1 MSLDL
6 HDETHP
12 SHRPVGTDNNDTV
25 FQFDLSEE
33 PTIEALAG
41 RNIHV
46 LASLSPA
53 SGDMSPSNPRADSV
67 VDTKGKGVSNPIDIP
82 SSSSRTP
89 EASSSSSSASIHV
102 HNQDASGSASSSQ
115 NAATYS
121 NTEKGKGKISDS
133 PPILPPL
140 AFTHPEFS
148 YSHISWPSPS
158 SFTDSEVGTSSYGS
172 PPMEGSTSRFSVP
185 EHSPCTTSPPSSSRA
200 RTLSDSSTQS
210 DTSIATLSLS
220 RVKVKSGSA
229 SRAPGNLSR
238 KLLFRK
244 LGPSPASGVSV
255 EVTGLQSEVFQTHL
269 GSESA
274 LKDVSY
280 SYRLSGHDG
289 TQSLSWPAT
298 PFPKGKG
305 RSNSSPLPQPIFPN
319 HFDEM
324 PKEIRIRV
332 LAALL
337 DAHESDHH
345 KLTSGPLWST
355 SKASSSKNKWIGRD
369 KGARELVKL
378 SRVSKCWQMLVSDGQ
393 LWKSLDLRAFHNI
406 PKSVILR
413 LTSVSGPFIQS
424 LDISGHVFML
434 PTTLLEI
441 TNRLCIQPSASVFGT
456 AIHTQ
461 LTKLNVRGCTMLT
474 THSLHHILRS
484 SPAVE
489 ILCVKGL
496 SIVTNMTCEVL
507 SAHCPRLR
515 VLDMSRCPNMDAN
528 GIRSIVK
535 AALWRKQT
543 LPWRILRLSGLKYV
557 DDALLSALGKVTPF
571 LEVLDLSYCR
581 QLHNSALEAFVA
593 CDDGDT
599 EEKLGVPI
607 ITLTGRQAGRDI
619 GDYNKYRR
627 RVTRLRHLCLS
638 FCFLLTDHAC
648 SNIAHSV
655 PQLEFLEMAGI
666 GDDLKDGGLIR
677 LFETTPMIRRVDLED
692 SSELTDA
699 LIASLTPAQ
708 VEDDV
713 PADSPQP
720 GHALEQ
726 LVISYAG
733 NLTDNALLALIRGCA
748 NLKVLEADNTRIGPK
763 VFKEFI
769 RLCRARSMSNSKI
782 VAVDC
787 RTIGESSVRDMAS
800 LTRPRMGWRAYE
812 ARKLKYLDARDGDL
826 DDLKIGQDECD
837 DKRVVVKTFY
847 SWQTVDSV
855 KAAREK
861 RKKSTSRRAANGS
874 DNSVEAASSG
884 STRWW
889 SPGGRRSG
897 TASPVEMTNRDS
909 CTIM

>member
-1 MSLDL
+1 
-6 HDETHP
+6 
-12 SHRPVGTDNNDTV
+12 
-25 FQFDLSEE
+25 
-33 PTIEALAG
+33 
-41 RNIHV
+41 
-46 LASLSPA
+46 
-53 SGDMSPSNPRADSV
+53 
-67 VDTKGKGVSNPIDIP
+67 
-82 SSSSRTP
+82 
-89 EASSSSSSASIHV
+89 
-102 HNQDASGSASSSQ
+102 
-115 NAATYS
+115 
-121 NTEKGKGKISDS
+121 
-133 PPILPPL
+133 
-140 AFTHPEFS
+140 
-148 YSHISWPSPS
+148 
-158 SFTDSEVGTSSYGS
+158 
-172 PPMEGSTSRFSVP
+172 
-185 EHSPCTTSPPSSSRA
+185 
-200 RTLSDSSTQS
+200 
-210 DTSIATLSLS
+210 
-220 RVKVKSGSA
+220 
-229 SRAPGNLSR
+229 
-238 KLLFRK
+238 
-244 LGPSPASGVSV
+244 
-255 EVTGLQSEVFQTHL
+255 
-269 GSESA
+269 
-274 LKDVSY
+274 
-280 SYRLSGHDG
+280 
-289 TQSLSWPAT
+289 
-298 PFPKGKG
+298 
-305 RSNSSPLPQPIFPN
+305 
-319 HFDEM
+319 
-324 PKEIRIRV
+324 
-332 LAALL
+332 
-337 DAHESDHH
+337 
-345 KLTSGPLWST
+345 
-355 SKASSSKNKWIGRD
+355 
-369 KGARELVKL
+369 
-378 SRVSKCWQMLVSDGQ
+378 MLVSDGQ
-393 LWKSLDLRAFHNI
+393 LWKNLDLRAFHNI

-441 TNRLCIQPSASVFGT
+441 TNRLCIQPSAAVFGT
-456 AIHTQ
+456 ATHTQ

-507 SAHCPRLR
+507 SAHCPRIR
-515 VLDMSRCPNMDAN
+515 VLDMSRCPNVDAD

-557 DDALLSALGKVTPF
+557 DDALLSALGKVTPL

-599 EEKLGVPI
+599 EEKLGVKI

-638 FCFLLTDHAC
+638 FCILLTDHAC

-655 PQLEFLEMAGI
+655 PRLEFLEMAGI

-733 NLTDNALLALIRGCA
+733 NLTENALLALIRSCV

-769 RLCRARSMSNSKI
+769 RLSRARGMSNSKI

-787 RTIGESSVRDMAS
+787 RTIGEASVRDMAS

-874 DNSVEAASSG
+874 DNSVEGASSG

-897 TASPVEMTNRDS
+897 TASPAEMTSRDS